1 MQRTE
6 ERKCLYCGK
15 PLRGRMDKK
24 FCDDACRNSFNN
36 EQNSDANNLVRNINN
51 ALRKNRRILKECIPE
66 GSETGRA
73 KKDFLAQKGFRFKYH
88 THQFAN
94 QKGQVYTFCYE
105 FGYLPMEDDWLLIVR
120 SRKSQ
125 ENT

>member
-1 MQRTE
+1 MEETE

-15 PLRGRMDKK
+15 QLRGRIDKK
-24 FCDDACRNSFNN
+24 FCDDTCRNSFNN

-51 ALRKNRRILKECIPE
+51 ALRKNRRILKDCIPE
-66 GSETGRA
+66 NAETGRV
-73 KKDFLAQKGFRFKYH
+73 KRTFLSQKGFQFKYH

-94 QKGQVYTFCYE
+94 QKGQIYIFCYE
-105 FGYLPMEDDWLLIVR
+105 FGYLPMDDEWLLIVR